1 MATNKNAQLRYQAL
15 DRCLSNWYHKY
26 YIEDLIE
33 ACNNALEGI
42 TKKAEGVQKRQV
54 QKDLNDI
61 EFLYGLEII
70 PHKDGHRRYY
80 RYANRGDSI
89 NNQPPI
95 QEELEVVS
103 NALTIM
109 KRFEGIPQFE
119 WLEDVEKQLYS
130 TSQLGKD
137 VSSVVS
143 FQHNQYLKGMD
154 KDYYKNIFNAIVNK
168 QAIEVVYHPFGKEAK
183 SAIVSPYHLKQ
194 YNNRW
199 FLIGKVNGYNSLT
212 NYAIDR
218 IEGIKEIGRFKYEPL
233 DDDFNF
239 EEFFEDVIGVSVED
253 VPVDDVVLYVNEKA
267 FNYIFTKPLHPSQV
281 VKRELLPDG
290 RREIDLKV
298 KDNYELRAL
307 LRSFGSQI
315 EVISPE
321 TLRKEMKENAD
332 KLSKMYSNE

>member
-26 YIEDLIE
+26 YIEELIE
-33 ACNNALEGI
+33 ASHNALEGI

-130 TSQLGKD
+130 T
-137 VSSVVS
+137 
-143 FQHNQYLKGMD
+143 
-154 KDYYKNIFNAIVNK
+154 
-168 QAIEVVYHPFGKEAK
+168 
-183 SAIVSPYHLKQ
+183 
-194 YNNRW
+194 
-199 FLIGKVNGYNSLT
+199 
-212 NYAIDR
+212 
-218 IEGIKEIGRFKYEPL
+218 
-233 DDDFNF
+233 
-239 EEFFEDVIGVSVED
+239 
-253 VPVDDVVLYVNEKA
+253 
-267 FNYIFTKPLHPSQV
+267 
-281 VKRELLPDG
+281 
-290 RREIDLKV
+290 
-298 KDNYELRAL
+298 
-307 LRSFGSQI
+307 
-315 EVISPE
+315 
-321 TLRKEMKENAD
+321 
-332 KLSKMYSNE
+332 